1 MQMPLGDDFST
12 SKEQLLARIDVCMGG
27 KVAEELIMGNDK
39 VGNWPIAH
47 KFLLRSIPGCKARG
61 QRRSLC
67 QFYEMHVGHCVGLR
81 AGVVEELTM
90 NIDKAGYKPRGLVSG
105 WMVCASPS
113 CRAGQKVSSWV
124 PTRLEAK
131 ACRLRPQCHACAA
144 CLPWPCHCG
153 VTSLLA
159 AG

>member
-1 MQMPLGDDFST
+1 MQMPLGDEFST

-67 QFYEMHVGHCVGLR
+67 QFYEMHVGHWLGLR

-90 NIDKAGYKPRGLVSG
+90 NIDKAGYKPRGLVSEWLDG
-105 WMVCASPS
+105 VRVSKLQGRPEGLIMGANKAGGQSLQVAASMP
-113 CRAGQKVSSWV
+113 CLCCVSTVALS
-124 PTRLEAK
+124 
-131 ACRLRPQCHACAA
+131 LRRD
-144 CLPWPCHCG
+144 
-153 VTSLLA
+153 
-159 AG
+159 